1 MQELIGMNVLKL
13 ILQKNTGTVTN
24 RFRIKSF
31 EFLKLGISIRLNER
45 VIGY

>member
-24 RFRIKSF
+24 GFRIKSF